1 MAGQINRSSTV
12 PAMNEAKLS
21 SVQCLSPGGLHRM
34 VYKEWGARDNPA
46 VVLCIHGITRVS
58 DDFDSLAQELA
69 RDFRVICPDVVG
81 RGRSARLAQAQ
92 HYTPSQYL
100 ADMVTLIARLDVAS
114 LQLVG
119 TSMGGLVGML
129 LASLPDTPISRM
141 VVNDVGP
148 AVEPVALQR
157 IAAYL
162 GQAVSFATEDEG
174 IAYVRQLSAS
184 FGPHTEEQWRKLGR
198 DALRQN
204 QEGKWERNYDLR
216 IAEPVKAMTPE
227 SAARAEA
234 AMWAAWNAIRCPVLL
249 LRGQESDLLSPDTAQ
264 RMTQSGPRARLVE
277 FAGVGHAPT
286 LLQQDQ
292 IDVVAGFLREGR

>member
-1 MAGQINRSSTV
+1 
-12 PAMNEAKLS
+12 MNEAKLN

-34 VYKEWGARDNPA
+34 VYKAWGAPDNPE

-58 DDFDSLAQELA
+58 DDFDNLAQELA

-81 RGRSARLAQAQ
+81 RGRSGQLSNARF
-92 HYTPSQYL
+92 YTPAQYV
-100 ADMVTLIARLDVAS
+100 ADMVTLIARLDVPA

-129 LASLPDTPISRM
+129 LASLPDSPISRM

-148 AVEPVALQR
+148 TVEPVALQR
-157 IAAYL
+157 IGAYL
-162 GQAVSFATEDEG
+162 GLAQSFATQDEG
-174 IAYVRQLSAS
+174 IAYVRKVSES
-184 FGPHTEEQWRKLGR
+184 FGPHSEAQWRKLGQ

-204 QEGKWERNYDLR
+204 QEGRWERNYDLR

-227 SAARAEA
+227 SATQAEA
-234 AMWAAWNAIRCPVLL
+234 MMWAAWNAIRCPVLL
-249 LRGQESDLLSPDTAQ
+249 VRGQQSDLLSPETAR
-264 RMTQSGPRARLVE
+264 RMTESGPRARLVE

-286 LLQQDQ
+286 LVQADQ
-292 IDVVAGFLREGR
+292 IEVVAKFLREAQQ